1 MSAMAKEVFIVSGAR
16 TPIGRFMGGLSSL
29 TATQLGAIAIKEAI
43 NRAKIT
49 PDKIQEV
56 IMGNVLQAGVG
67 QNPARQS
74 AIYAGI
80 PVEVPAYTVNKVCG
94 SGLKA
99 VMLAA
104 QAIRAGDGDCIV
116 AGGMES
122 MSNAPYLMP
131 DARRGARL
139 GHAKL
144 VDAMVFDGLTDIYS
158 NMHMGYTCELV
169 VERFGI
175 TRAQMD
181 EFSLMSHKRAASAT
195 KEGRFKQEIVP
206 VETVD
211 AKKKPITISLDEGF
225 REDTSIEKLA
235 QLKPAFKEKGSVTAG
250 NSSQISDG
258 AAAVIVASDEF
269 VKRENLTPFA
279 RIVGYATG
287 GVEPKWVLVATK
299 EALVNLD
306 KVCGYNV
313 HNVDLIEINEA
324 FAGSTCALI
333 KEMNINTDKLNING
347 GAVALGHPIGAS
359 GARVLVTLMY
369 ALRQK
374 NLKKG
379 IAALCLG
386 GGNSVAMAIEMV

>member
-1 MSAMAKEVFIVSGAR
+1 MAKEVLIISGAR
-16 TPIGRFMGGLSSL
+16 TPVGKFMGGLSSL

-104 QAIRAGDGDCIV
+104 QAIRAGDADCIM

-131 DARRGARL
+131 DARKGARL

-175 TRAQMD
+175 TRGQMD

-195 KEGRFKQEIVP
+195 KEGRFKDEIVP

-211 AKKKPITISLDEGF
+211 AKKKPITIMVDEGF
-225 REDTSIEKLA
+225 REDTTIEKLA
-235 QLKPAFKEKGSVTAG
+235 QLKPAFKEGGNVTAG

-258 AAAVIVASDEF
+258 AAAVVVASDEF
-269 VKRENLTPFA
+269 VKKHNLKPFA

-299 EALVNLD
+299 EALINLD
-306 KVCGYNV
+306 KICGYNV

-333 KEMNINTDKLNING
+333 KEMNINIDKFNVNG

-359 GARVLVTLMY
+359 GTRVLVTLMY
-369 ALRQK
+369 ALKNR